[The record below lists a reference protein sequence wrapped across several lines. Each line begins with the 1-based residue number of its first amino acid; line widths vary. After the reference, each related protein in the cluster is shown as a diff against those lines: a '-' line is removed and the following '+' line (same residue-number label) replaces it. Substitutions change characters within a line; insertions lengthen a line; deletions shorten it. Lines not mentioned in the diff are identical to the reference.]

1 MKVFTNTPTED
12 IKCGNISV
20 KLVLQYFQMYMS
32 SNGAKS
38 TFSIF
43 CFSKQMNVNL
53 GMIDAGLCTCHRN
66 LEIKCLDDAK
76 RLMVHHI
83 KNNVPTLNLT
93 NSVNKNVR

>member
-43 CFSKQMNVNL
+43 LFFKTDERQSGN
-53 GMIDAGLCTCHRN
+53 D
-66 LEIKCLDDAK
+66 
-76 RLMVHHI
+76 
-83 KNNVPTLNLT
+83 
-93 NSVNKNVR
+93 